1 MEYGDNLVYKEPKT
15 LMELFEEFEDNN
27 ILDDLTSFDSKND
40 EEKCPKPSKLRISTM
55 TATCKTLLNVNLNVI
70 YKYSSIQDYDNDKE
84 GIIKIEFGDEDRR
97 GTSKKDIEN
106 KKVKK
111 KKVFYNQ
118 ATIIFKIISENT
130 KKEVNMKV
138 FTNGNIQMTGL
149 KSAEDGKKAINL
161 FYQETKNLK
170 GIITNK
176 ENGSLNTVNGIDN
189 PDDFEIKDFQIVLIN
204 SDYSTHFKI
213 KRDVLHNILVKD
225 YGIFSSYEPCIYP
238 GVNSK
243 YYWNND
249 YKNKKIYKEG
259 ICHCTKNCT
268 GKGKGCGNG
277 NCKKITV
284 SIFQSGNIII
294 TGARSVEQIN
304 DAYEFINK
312 VLKKKYSLLKR
323 DTTPLLDMI
332 DSDSE
337 PEDCGKSV
345 LISLKDK
352 KRFVY
357 LKKSYIKLD
366 EKYKV

>member
-1 MEYGDNLVYKEPKT
+1 MEYSDSLVYKEPKT

-27 ILDDLTSFDSKND
+27 ILDDLTSFDSKD
-40 EEKCPKPSKLRISTM
+40 EQDKCPKPSELRISTM

-70 YKYSSIQDYDNDKE
+70 YKYATIQDYGDNNE
-84 GIIKIEFGDEDRR
+84 GIIKIEFGDEVIR

-106 KKVKK
+106 KKSKK

-149 KSAEDGKKAINL
+149 KNIEDGKKAINL
-161 FYQETKNLK
+161 FYRETKELK

-176 ENGSLNTVNGIDN
+176 ENGSLNTVKGIEN

-213 KRDVLHNILVKD
+213 KRDVLHSLLVKQ

-259 ICHCTKNCT
+259 ICHCTKSCS

-312 VLKKKYSLLKR
+312 VLKKNYSILR
-323 DTTPLLDMI
+323 RETAPLLDI
-332 DSDSE
+332 DESESDT
-337 PEDCGKSV
+337 EDGGKSSF
-345 LISLKDK
+345 ISLKNK
-352 KRFVY
+352 KEFIY
-357 LKKSYIKLD
+357 LKKSFIKLD

>member
-1 MEYGDNLVYKEPKT
+1 MEYSDSLVYKEPKT

-27 ILDDLTSFDSKND
+27 ILDDLTSFDSKD
-40 EEKCPKPSKLRISTM
+40 EQDKCPKPSELRISTM

-70 YKYSSIQDYDNDKE
+70 YKYATIQDYGDNNE
-84 GIIKIEFGDEDRR
+84 GIIKIEFGDEVIR

-106 KKVKK
+106 KKSKK

-149 KSAEDGKKAINL
+149 KNIEDGKKAINL
-161 FYQETKNLK
+161 FYRETKELK

-176 ENGSLNTVNGIDN
+176 ENGSLNTVKGIEKT
-189 PDDFEIKDFQIVLIN
+189 DDFEIKDFQIVLIN
-204 SDYSTHFKI
+204 SDYSTHLKI
-213 KRDVLHNILVKD
+213 KRDVLHSLLVKQ

-259 ICHCTKNCT
+259 ICHCTKSCS

-312 VLKKKYSLLKR
+312 VLKKNYSILR
-323 DTTPLLDMI
+323 RETAPLLDI
-332 DSDSE
+332 DESESDT
-337 PEDCGKSV
+337 EDGGKSSF
-345 LISLKDK
+345 ISLKNK
-352 KRFVY
+352 KEFIY
-357 LKKSYIKLD
+357 LKKSFIKLD